1 MSQAPQNQTGLN
13 EEDPAEAVVKY
24 IPWVLPLAGAVL
36 MFLLA
41 FIAVMMA

>member
-1 MSQAPQNQTGLN
+1 MSDSHQPPTASD
-13 EEDPAEAVVKY
+13 DPMEQVVHQ
-24 IPWVLPLAGAVL
+24 IPWVLPLAGGLL